1 MVGQTRELGEMAMEW
16 ASLLNAGRLCRPNFA
31 EAPGRPAY
39 LQDYDRILFSE
50 PFRRLAQKTQ
60 VHPLYEHDH
69 VHHRMI
75 HSLETASAG
84 RSLGTMAGQAMLKE
98 GYITPEQSEAIA
110 GTVQAA
116 CLVHDIGNPPF
127 GHSGEDSI
135 GQWFARQFEAK
146 AGVAGAIPKA
156 QQAEFE
162 AFEGN
167 AQGFRIAATLEMARR
182 DGGMRL
188 SYASLAAFMKYPCT
202 AEAQKLA
209 QPGYVGLK
217 KFGVF
222 QSEAAHFAEV
232 AEATGLLAEGTG
244 PGRYWRRHPLAFLV
258 EAADDICYRILDLE
272 DAATVGD
279 LSTTQ
284 VIDCLEMI
292 AGKPN
297 RADDPMMTPREVVA
311 LRRAS
316 AIHQAIEAAVEA
328 FMAHYDAIMAGRF
341 NDGLMEV
348 SSKAEAFA
356 QMKEIS
362 NVRIFTAKRKTELE
376 IAGRQVIFAVLD
388 HFHGLYGDLRACD
401 WEVETFLQKHGYWA
415 KLVRAVDLDLRGIS
429 DEYTAMHSLADFVSG
444 MTDRYAVKV
453 RDLVSGKI

>member
-1 MVGQTRELGEMAMEW
+1 MQWDR
-16 ASLLNAGRLCRPNFA
+16 LLNAGRLCRPDFP

-84 RSLGTMAGQAMLKE
+84 RSLGVLAGQAMLKQ
-98 GYITPEQSEAIA
+98 GHITEAQREVIA

-135 GQWFARQFEAK
+135 GQWFAQQFQAET
-146 AGVAGAIPKA
+146 GMAGAIPQA

-167 AQGFRIAATLEMARR
+167 AQGFRIAASLEMARR

-188 SYASLAAFMKYPCT
+188 SYATLAAFMKYPCT

-209 QPGYVGLK
+209 RQASNGGYVGLK

-222 QSEAAHFAEV
+222 ESEAALFAEV
-232 AEATGLLAEGTG
+232 AEATGLRSDGAG
-244 PGRYWRRHPLAFLV
+244 PGKYWRRHPLAFLV

-279 LSTTQ
+279 LTTRQ
-284 VIDCLEMI
+284 VITCLENV

-297 RADDPMMTPREVVA
+297 RADDAAMTAREIVA
-311 LRRAS
+311 MRRAS
-316 AIHQAIEAAVEA
+316 AIHQAIIAAVAA
-328 FMAHYDAIMAGRF
+328 FMDNYDAIMAGEF
-341 NDGLMEV
+341 NEGLMEV
-348 SSKAEAFA
+348 SSKAEAFD

-362 NVRIFTAKRKTELE
+362 NARIFTARRKTELE
-376 IAGRQVIFAVLD
+376 IAGRQVIFALLD

-401 WEVETFLQKHGYWA
+401 WDVEAFLADHGYWA
-415 KLVRAVDLDLRGIS
+415 KLVRAVDLDLRGIT
-429 DEYTAMHSLADFVSG
+429 DEYSAMHSLADFVSG

-453 RDLVSGKI
+453 RDMVAGRI

>member
-1 MVGQTRELGEMAMEW
+1 MAMEW
-16 ASLLNAGRLCRPNFA
+16 DRLLNAGRLCRPDFA
-31 EAPGRPAY
+31 EVPGRPAY

-84 RSLGTMAGQAMLKE
+84 RSLGVLAGQAMLEK
-98 GYITPEQSEAIA
+98 GYISEAQREVIA

-135 GQWFARQFEAK
+135 GQWFATQFQ
-146 AGVAGAIPKA
+146 AGKGVTGAIPVD
-156 QQAEFE
+156 QRAEFE

-167 AQGFRIAATLEMARR
+167 AQGFRIAGQLEMARR

-188 SYASLAAFMKYPCT
+188 SYATLAAFMKYPCT
-202 AEAQKLA
+202 AAARQLA

-222 QSEAAHFAEV
+222 QSEATLFAEV
-232 AEATGLLAEGTG
+232 AEATGLPSEGRGAAT
-244 PGRYWRRHPLAFLV
+244 YWRRHPLAFLV

-297 RADDPMMTPREVVA
+297 RADDPMMTPREIVA
-311 LRRAS
+311 MRRAS

-328 FMAHYDAIMAGRF
+328 FMANYEAIMSGEF
-341 NDGLMEV
+341 NDGLMEA
-348 SSKAEAFA
+348 SSKAEAFD

-362 NVRIFTAKRKTELE
+362 NARIFTARRKTELE

-388 HFHGLYGDLRACD
+388 HFHGLYDDLRGCGWDA
-401 WEVETFLQKHGYWA
+401 EAFLAQHGYWA
-415 KLVRAVDLDLRGIS
+415 KLVRAVDLDLRGIT

-453 RDLVSGKI
+453 RDMVAGRI

>member
-1 MVGQTRELGEMAMEW
+1 MAMEW
-16 ASLLNAGRLCRPNFA
+16 DRLLNAGRLCRPDYP
-31 EAPGRPAY
+31 EDPGRPAY

-84 RSLGTMAGQAMLKE
+84 RSLGVLAGQAMLKQ
-98 GYITPEQSEAIA
+98 GYITEAQRDVIA

-135 GQWFARQFEAK
+135 GQWFATQFQAK
-146 AGVAGAIPKA
+146 SGVAGAVPAA

-188 SYASLAAFMKYPCT
+188 SYATLAAFMKYPCT
-202 AEAQKLA
+202 AEARQLA
-209 QPGYVGLK
+209 TPGYVGLK

-222 QSEAAHFAEV
+222 GSEAALFAEV
-232 AEATGLLAEGTG
+232 AEATGLRSDGAG
-244 PGRYWRRHPLAFLV
+244 PGKYWRRHPLAFLV

-279 LSTTQ
+279 LSTIQ

-297 RADDPMMTPREVVA
+297 RADDTAMTAREIVA
-311 LRRAS
+311 MRRAS
-316 AIHQAIEAAVEA
+316 AIHQAIIAAVAA
-328 FMAHYDAIMAGRF
+328 FMDNYDAIMAGEF

-348 SSKAEAFA
+348 SSKAAAFD

-362 NVRIFTAKRKTELE
+362 NARIFTARRKTELE

-388 HFHGLYGDLRACD
+388 HFHGLYDDLRSCD
-401 WEVETFLQKHGYWA
+401 WDVEAFLADNGYWA
-415 KLVRAVDLDLRGIS
+415 KLVRAVDLDLRGIT
-429 DEYTAMHSLADFVSG
+429 DEYSAMHSLGDFVSG

-453 RDLVSGKI
+453 RDMVAGRI

>member
-1 MVGQTRELGEMAMEW
+1 MEW
-16 ASLLNAGRLCRPNFA
+16 NRLLNAGRLCRPDFP
-31 EAPGRPAY
+31 EEPGRPAY

-84 RSLGTMAGQAMLKE
+84 RSLGVMAGQAMLNQ
-98 GYITPEQSEAIA
+98 GYITEAQREVIA

-135 GQWFARQFEAK
+135 GQWFAQQFQTGS
-146 AGVAGAIPKA
+146 GVAGSIPKA

-182 DGGMRL
+182 EGGMRL
-188 SYASLAAFMKYPCT
+188 SYATLAAFMKYPCT
-202 AEAQKLA
+202 AQARQLA
-209 QPGYVGLK
+209 ADGPAGDGYVGLK

-222 QSEAAHFAEV
+222 QSEVALFAEV
-232 AEATGLLAEGTG
+232 AEATGLRGDGTG
-244 PGRYWRRHPLAFLV
+244 AGRYWRRHPLAFLV

-279 LSTTQ
+279 LGTDQ
-284 VIDCLEMI
+284 VIACLEEV

-297 RADDPMMTPREVVA
+297 REDDAAMSLREVVA
-311 LRRAS
+311 MRRAS
-316 AIHQAIEAAVEA
+316 AIHQAIKSAVEA
-328 FMAHYDAIMAGRF
+328 FMEHYDAIMAGEF
-341 NDGLMEV
+341 SDGLMEV
-348 SSKAEAFA
+348 SSKAKAFA

-362 NVRIFTAKRKTELE
+362 NARIFTARRKTELE

-388 HFHGLYGDLRACD
+388 HFHALYGDLRACGWD
-401 WEVETFLQKHGYWA
+401 VDTLLERHGYWA
-415 KLVRAVDLDLRGIS
+415 KMVRAVDLDLRGIS
-429 DEYTAMHSLADFVSG
+429 DEYSAMHSLGDFVSG

-453 RDLVSGKI
+453 RDMVAGRI

>member
-1 MVGQTRELGEMAMEW
+1 MVMQW
-16 ASLLNAGRLCRPNFA
+16 NSLLNAGRLCRPDFA
-31 EAPGRPAY
+31 EVPGRPAY
-39 LQDYDRILFSE
+39 QQDYDRILFSE

-60 VHPLYEHDH
+60 VHPLYQHDH

-84 RSLGTMAGQAMLKE
+84 RSLGTLAGQAMLE
-98 GYITPEQSEAIA
+98 QGYIHEDQREVIA
-110 GTVQAA
+110 GTIQAA
-116 CLVHDIGNPPF
+116 CLLHDIGNPPF

-135 GQWFARQFEAK
+135 GQWFAGQFRAGV
-146 AGVAGAIPKA
+146 GVAGAIPKVR
-156 QQAEFE
+156 QAEFE

-188 SYASLAAFMKYPCT
+188 SYATLGAFMKYPCT
-202 AEAQKLA
+202 AAARQLNDA
-209 QPGYVGLK
+209 GYVGLK

-222 QSEAAHFAEV
+222 QSEAALFTEV
-232 AEATGLLAEGTG
+232 AEALGLCADGTG
-244 PGRYWRRHPLAFLV
+244 HGKYWRRHPLAFLV

-279 LSTTQ
+279 LSARQ
-284 VIDCLEMI
+284 VIACLEEI

-297 RADDPMMTPREVVA
+297 RPDDPLMSLREVVA
-311 LRRAS
+311 MRRAA

-328 FMAHYDAIMAGRF
+328 FMANYDTIMAGEF
-341 NDGLMEV
+341 SDGLMEV
-348 SSKAEAFA
+348 SSKAAAFA
-356 QMKEIS
+356 HMKDIS
-362 NVRIFTAKRKTELE
+362 NARIFTAQRKTELE

-388 HFHGLYGDLRACD
+388 HFHGLYDDLRNCD
-401 WEVETFLQKHGYWA
+401 WEVERFLAQYGYWA

-444 MTDRYAVKV
+444 MTDRYAVKI
-453 RDLVSGKI
+453 RDMVAGRLSV

>member
-1 MVGQTRELGEMAMEW
+1 MMVMQWDR
-16 ASLLNAGRLCRPNFA
+16 LLNAGRLCRPDFA
-31 EAPGRPAY
+31 ETAGRPAY

-84 RSLGTMAGQAMLKE
+84 RSLGVLVGQAMLE
-98 GYITPEQSEAIA
+98 RGYISEAQRDVIA
-110 GTVQAA
+110 GTIQAA

-135 GQWFARQFEAK
+135 GQWFATQFQSG
-146 AGVAGAIPKA
+146 AGVAGTVCKS
-156 QQAEFE
+156 QQGEFE

-167 AQGFRIAATLEMARR
+167 AQGFRIAAQLEMARR

-188 SYASLAAFMKYPCT
+188 SYATLGAFMKYPCT
-202 AEAQKLA
+202 AEARRLA
-209 QPGYVGLK
+209 ASGYVGLK

-222 QSEAAHFAEV
+222 QSEVALFVEV
-232 AEATGLLAEGTG
+232 AEALGLRGEGAAAG
-244 PGRYWRRHPLAFLV
+244 KYWRRHPLAFLV

-279 LSTTQ
+279 LNRQQ
-284 VIDCLEMI
+284 VIACLEEI

-297 RADDPMMTPREVVA
+297 REDGAVMTAREIVA
-311 LRRAS
+311 MRRAG

-328 FMAHYDAIMAGRF
+328 FMTHYDAIMAGDF

-348 SSKAEAFA
+348 STKAEAFN

-362 NVRIFTAKRKTELE
+362 NARIFTARRKTELE
-376 IAGRQVIFAVLD
+376 ISGRQVIFAVLD
-388 HFHGLYGDLRACD
+388 HFHGLYGDLRGCN
-401 WEVETFLQKHGYWA
+401 WEVETFLERHGYWA
-415 KLVRAVDLDLRGIS
+415 KLVRAVDLDLRGIT

-453 RDLVSGKI
+453 RDMVAGRI

>member
-1 MVGQTRELGEMAMEW
+1 MVMQWER
-16 ASLLNAGRLCRPNFA
+16 LLNPGRLCRPDFP

-84 RSLGTMAGQAMLKE
+84 RSLGVMAGQAMLDA
-98 GYITPEQSEAIA
+98 GYISLAQRDVVA
-110 GTVQAA
+110 GTIQAA

-135 GQWFARQFEAK
+135 GQWFATQFQGGT
-146 AGVAGAIPKA
+146 GVAGAIPKA
-156 QQAEFE
+156 QQAEFT

-167 AQGFRIAATLEMARR
+167 AQGFRIAARLEMARR
-182 DGGMRL
+182 EGGMRL
-188 SYASLAAFMKYPCT
+188 SYATLGAFMKYPCT
-202 AEAQKLA
+202 AEARQLA
-209 QPGYVGLK
+209 PSGYVGLK

-222 QSEAAHFAEV
+222 QSEAALFTEV
-232 AEATGLLAEGTG
+232 AEALGLRAVGAG
-244 PGRYWRRHPLAFLV
+244 AAKCWRRHPLAFLV

-279 LSTTQ
+279 LSSQQ
-284 VIDCLEMI
+284 VIDCLEEI

-297 RADDPMMTPREVVA
+297 RADDPMMTVREIVSM
-311 LRRAS
+311 RRAG
-316 AIHQAIEAAVEA
+316 AIHQAIEAAVGA
-328 FMAHYDAIMAGRF
+328 FMENYDAIMAGDF

-348 SSKAEAFA
+348 SSKAAAFD

-362 NVRIFTAKRKTELE
+362 NARIFTAQRKTELE

-388 HFHGLYGDLRACD
+388 HFHGLYRDLRACD
-401 WEVETFLQKHGYWA
+401 WEVETFLEQHGYWA
-415 KLVRAVDLDLRGIS
+415 KLVRAVDLDLRGIT

-453 RDLVSGKI
+453 RDMVAGRI

>member
-1 MVGQTRELGEMAMEW
+1 MEW
-16 ASLLNAGRLCRPNFA
+16 DRLLNAGRLCRPDYP
-31 EAPGRPAY
+31 EEPGRPAY

-84 RSLGTMAGQAMLKE
+84 RSLGVLAGQAMLDQ
-98 GYITPEQSEAIA
+98 GYISEDQRDVIA

-135 GQWFARQFEAK
+135 GQWFTKQFQEGY
-146 AGVAGAIPKA
+146 GVAGAIPAA
-156 QQAEFE
+156 QQAEFKE
-162 AFEGN
+162 FEGN
-167 AQGFRIAATLEMARR
+167 AQGFRIAGQLEMARR

-188 SYASLAAFMKYPCT
+188 SYATLAAFMKYPCT
-202 AEAQKLA
+202 AEARQMTPA
-209 QPGYVGLK
+209 GYVGLK

-222 QSEAAHFAEV
+222 QSEAKLFAEV
-232 AEATGLLAEGTG
+232 AEATGLRSEGTG
-244 PGRYWRRHPLAFLV
+244 AGKYWRRHPLAFLV

-279 LSTTQ
+279 LSTVQ
-284 VIDCLEMI
+284 VTDCLELI

-297 RADDPMMTPREVVA
+297 RADDPLMSTREVVA
-311 LRRAS
+311 MRRAS
-316 AIHQAIEAAVEA
+316 AIHQAIKAAVEP
-328 FMAHYDAIMAGRF
+328 FMDNYEAIMAGAF

-362 NVRIFTAKRKTELE
+362 NARIFTARRKTELE
-376 IAGRQVIFAVLD
+376 ISGRQVIFAVLD
-388 HFHGLYGDLRACD
+388 HFHGLYDDLRSCGWD
-401 WEVETFLQKHGYWA
+401 VEAFLAQHGYWA
-415 KLVRAVDLDLRGIS
+415 KLVRAVDLDLRGIT

-453 RDLVSGKI
+453 RDMVSGKI

>member
-1 MVGQTRELGEMAMEW
+1 MTMQWER
-16 ASLLNAGRLCRPNFA
+16 LLNPGRLCRPEFA

-84 RSLGTMAGQAMLKE
+84 RSLGVLAGQAMLE
-98 GYITPEQSEAIA
+98 RGLISEAQRDAIA
-110 GTVQAA
+110 GTIQAA
-116 CLVHDIGNPPF
+116 CLLHDIGNPPF

-135 GQWFARQFEAK
+135 GQWFAQQFQAGT
-146 AGVAGAIPKA
+146 GVAGSIPQA

-167 AQGFRIAATLEMARR
+167 AQGFRIAARLEMARR
-182 DGGMRL
+182 AGGMRL
-188 SYASLAAFMKYPCT
+188 SYATLGAFMKYPCT
-202 AEAQKLA
+202 AEARQQA
-209 QPGYVGLK
+209 EPGYVGLK

-222 QSEAAHFAEV
+222 QSEAVLFAEV
-232 AEATGLLAEGTG
+232 AEALGLRAEGVG
-244 PGRYWRRHPLAFLV
+244 VGKYWRRHPLAFLV

-279 LSTTQ
+279 LSAQQ
-284 VIDCLEMI
+284 VITCLEEI

-297 RADDPMMTPREVVA
+297 RADDASMTVAEVVA
-311 LRRAS
+311 MRRAG

-328 FMAHYDAIMAGRF
+328 FMANYDAIMAGDF

-356 QMKEIS
+356 QVKDIS
-362 NVRIFTAKRKTELE
+362 NARIFTAQRKTELE
-376 IAGRQVIFAVLD
+376 IAGRSVIFAVLD
-388 HFHGLYGDLRACD
+388 HFHGLYGDLRDCGWD
-401 WEVETFLQKHGYWA
+401 SELFLARHGYWA
-415 KLVRAVDLDLRGIS
+415 KLVRAVGLDLRDIS
-429 DEYTAMHSLADFVSG
+429 DAYSATHALADFVSG

-453 RDLVSGKI
+453 RDMVSGRI

>member
-1 MVGQTRELGEMAMEW
+1 MMVMQWDR
-16 ASLLNAGRLCRPNFA
+16 LLNPGRLCRPDFP

-84 RSLGTMAGQAMLKE
+84 RSLGVLAGQAMLDA
-98 GYITPEQSEAIA
+98 GYITQAQRDVVA
-110 GTVQAA
+110 GTIQAA

-135 GQWFARQFEAK
+135 GQWFATQFQNDT
-146 AGVAGAIPKA
+146 GVAGAIPVP
-156 QQAEFE
+156 QRSEFE

-167 AQGFRIAATLEMARR
+167 AQGFRIASRLEMARR
-182 DGGMRL
+182 EGGMRL
-188 SYASLAAFMKYPCT
+188 SYATLGAFMKYPCT
-202 AEAQKLA
+202 AEARQLA
-209 QPGYVGLK
+209 EPGYVGLK

-222 QSEAAHFAEV
+222 GSEADLFAEV
-232 AEATGLLAEGTG
+232 ADALGLRADGTG
-244 PGRYWRRHPLAFLV
+244 GAKYWRRHPLAFLV

-279 LSTTQ
+279 LSSQQ
-284 VIDCLEMI
+284 VIDCLQEV

-297 RADDPMMTPREVVA
+297 RADDPMMTVRDIVA
-311 LRRAS
+311 MRRAG
-316 AIHQAIEAAVEA
+316 AIHQAIEAAVAA
-328 FMAHYDAIMAGRF
+328 FMDNYDAIMAGDF

-348 SSKAEAFA
+348 SSKAAAFD

-362 NVRIFTAKRKTELE
+362 NARIFTARRKTELE
-376 IAGRQVIFAVLD
+376 IVGRQVIFAVLD
-388 HFHGLYGDLRACD
+388 HFHGLYADLRACD
-401 WEVETFLQKHGYWA
+401 WDVEVLLARHGYWA
-415 KLVRAVDLDLRGIS
+415 KLVRAVDLDLRDIT
-429 DEYTAMHSLADFVSG
+429 DEYSAMHSLADFVSG

-453 RDLVSGKI
+453 RNMVTGRI

>member
-1 MVGQTRELGEMAMEW
+1 MAMQW
-16 ASLLNAGRLCRPNFA
+16 DNLLNAGRLCRPDFP
-31 EAPGRPAY
+31 ESPGRPAY
-39 LQDYDRILFSE
+39 LQDYDRVLFSE

-84 RSLGTMAGQAMLKE
+84 RSLGVLAGQAMLKL
-98 GYITPEQSEAIA
+98 GYITEDQRDVIA

-135 GQWFARQFEAK
+135 GQWFAAEFDAGR
-146 AGVAGAIPKA
+146 GVAGQIP
-156 QQAEFE
+156 QAHWGEFK

-167 AQGFRIAATLEMARR
+167 AQGFRIAARLEMARR

-188 SYASLAAFMKYPCT
+188 SYATLAAFMKYPCT
-202 AEAQKLA
+202 AAAQALA
-209 QPGYVGLK
+209 QEGAQGGYVGLK

-222 QSEAAHFAEV
+222 QSEAALFAEV
-232 AEATGLLAEGTG
+232 AEATGLRRDGAGEGL
-244 PGRYWRRHPLAFLV
+244 YWRRHPLAFLV

-292 AGKPN
+292 AGRPN
-297 RADDPMMTPREVVA
+297 RADDPHMTAREIVA
-311 LRRAS
+311 MRRAG

-328 FMAHYDAIMAGRF
+328 FMANYDAIMDGSF
-341 NDGLMEV
+341 SDGLMEV
-348 SSKAEAFA
+348 SSKAEAFG

-362 NVRIFTAKRKTELE
+362 NARIFTARRKTELE

-388 HFHGLYGDLRACD
+388 HFHGLYGDLRGCD
-401 WEVETFLQKHGYWA
+401 WDVEVFLAQHGYWA
-415 KLVRAVDLDLRGIS
+415 KLVRAVDLDLRGIT

-453 RDLVSGKI
+453 RDMVAGRI

>member
-1 MVGQTRELGEMAMEW
+1 MAMQW
-16 ASLLNAGRLCRPNFA
+16 DRLLNPGRLCRPDFA

-75 HSLETASAG
+75 HSLETASVG
-84 RSLGTMAGQAMLKE
+84 RSLGTMAGQAMLEE
-98 GYITPEQSEAIA
+98 GYISEVQREVIA
-110 GTVQAA
+110 GTIQAA
-116 CLVHDIGNPPF
+116 CLLHDIGNPPF

-135 GQWFARQFEAK
+135 GQWFATQFQQGR
-146 AGVAGAIPKA
+146 GVAGLIPKA
-156 QQAEFE
+156 QQSEFE

-167 AQGFRIAATLEMARR
+167 AQGFRIAARLEMARR
-182 DGGMRL
+182 EGGMRL
-188 SYASLAAFMKYPCT
+188 SYATLGAFMKYPCT
-202 AEAQKLA
+202 AEAKQMNE
-209 QPGYVGLK
+209 PGYVGLK

-222 QSEAAHFAEV
+222 QSEAALFAEV
-232 AEATGLLAEGTG
+232 AEALGLRAEGAG
-244 PGRYWRRHPLAFLV
+244 AGKHWRRHPLAFLV

-279 LSTTQ
+279 LSSAQ
-284 VIDCLEMI
+284 VIACLEEI
-292 AGKPN
+292 AGTPN
-297 RADDPMMTPREVVA
+297 RANDPKASMRDIVA
-311 LRRAS
+311 FRRAS
-316 AIHQAIEAAVEA
+316 AINQAIEAAVEA
-328 FMAHYDAIMAGRF
+328 FMLNYETIMAGDF

-356 QMKEIS
+356 KMKDIS
-362 NVRIFTAKRKTELE
+362 NARIFTAQRKTELE

-388 HFHGLYGDLRACD
+388 HFHDLYAELRACSWD
-401 WEVETFLQKHGYWA
+401 VDLFLERNGYWA
-415 KLVRAVDLDLRGIS
+415 KLVRAVDLDLRDIS
-429 DEYTAMHSLADFVSG
+429 DAYSAMHALGDFVSG

-453 RDLVSGKI
+453 RDLISGKI

>member
-1 MVGQTRELGEMAMEW
+1 MTMQWDR
-16 ASLLNAGRLCRPNFA
+16 LLNPGRLCRPDYA

-84 RSLGTMAGQAMLKE
+84 RSLGTLAGQAMVERGL
-98 GYITPEQSEAIA
+98 ISEAQRDVIA
-110 GTVQAA
+110 GTIQAA
-116 CLVHDIGNPPF
+116 CLLHDIGNPPF

-135 GQWFARQFEAK
+135 GQWFARQFQQGN
-146 AGVAGAIPKA
+146 GVAGAIPKA

-167 AQGFRIAATLEMARR
+167 AQGLRIAGRLEMARR

-188 SYASLAAFMKYPCT
+188 SYATLGAFMKYPCT
-202 AEAQKLA
+202 AEAKQLA
-209 QPGYVGLK
+209 DPGYVGLK

-222 QSEAAHFAEV
+222 HSEAPLFAEV
-232 AEATGLLAEGTG
+232 AEALGLRAEGSG
-244 PGRYWRRHPLAFLV
+244 AAKYWRRHPLAFLV

-279 LSTTQ
+279 LSAEQ
-284 VIDCLEMI
+284 VIACLEEI
-292 AGKPN
+292 AGTPN
-297 RADDPMMTPREVVA
+297 RANDPKASVRDIVA
-311 LRRAS
+311 FRRAS

-328 FMAHYDAIMAGRF
+328 FMQNYDAIMAGDF

-356 QMKEIS
+356 KMKEIS
-362 NVRIFTAKRKTELE
+362 NARIFTAQRKTELE

-388 HFHGLYGDLRACD
+388 HFHDLYADLRDCGWD
-401 WEVETFLQKHGYWA
+401 VELFLGRHGYWA
-415 KLVRAVDLDLRGIS
+415 KLVRAVDLDLRDIS
-429 DEYTAMHSLADFVSG
+429 DEYSAMHGLADFVSG

-453 RDLVSGKI
+453 RDMVTGRI